1 MDKNKILE
9 EFARNLLEK
18 GKESGMIWN
27 GVKWVPAEG
36 KDKTSSKSP
45 KPASTDS
52 YKKSKQPISKDASKT
67 LIKAVNSIAG
77 EMATI
82 KKSLL
87 TFIKSQEKMKKR
99 AFEDKLKE
107 KNETYAAKYKKAVE
121 KKPEKI
127 SEEPKKSFF
136 EFLRDLFK
144 NILKFFAI
152 GIGLVALNKFLN
164 IGDVKETIKNLI
176 VKIIETISNLIVK
189 GADLIHDIL
198 KPGETSNKLI
208 EFIEKIISSVIQ
220 VVSDF
225 VDFIKNFVQKV
236 ATDDKLLGNI
246 KSIIE
251 NIVITLFTVI
261 KAAVETLKTTLTSL
275 GPELTEGLIKGI
287 TFILNGIAEGVKFL
301 TSLVN
306 DPEFRQSFAEVFQAV
321 YDFIASIFDIE
332 VPIPVF
338 GSVKIGTIIATV
350 IGTMALLEAAM
361 YGVIGYLAVGGLKA
375 GMRSGSGIGTTS
387 DKSGKTGKTGKTGRI
402 AKAGEF
408 FNALGGS
415 LGVVQLAGLGI
426 GATTAAYAFAEN
438 KERGEDLRKQY
449 TEGSEAP
456 AGSIP
461 TTPSP
466 ISTSAPVPSTPTPT
480 SASAPVPPPPPMTQS
495 ASMSAASDAG
505 KNKVIASGT
514 NMQLIEAALK
524 RRGLTSETYIRSVL
538 ANVMKESGGKPI
550 AENLN
555 YGGTP
560 NNRIRTIFG
569 QRAAAY
575 TDGQLDEI
583 KRNPQ
588 MMGEL
593 MYGHQT
599 NVGQKL
605 GNTQPGDGFLY
616 RGRGFIQLT
625 GKGNYAAASQ
635 AIYGDDRLVK
645 NPDLLLDPTV
655 AAETTAWYMQ
665 KGRARMAQ
673 MLGMGTENLSQEQ
686 SDLLATSQIAGS
698 DIRKKG
704 AIGQEIMGKVASYSG
719 GSKALYAG
727 SEAGKVQTFA
737 PTSSMPS
744 LAGVGSATEQ
754 GPQGPDLSSPFGL
767 LSSIVGSASKS
778 AGDTFKN
785 LSDPENFPTMTAGGM
800 DMGKFLDTASEDL
813 KKMLQDNE
821 LIGAFFKDQTNKASD
836 AQKKD
841 VVATNTSSMTNP
853 EVNSGIGSIYDEEFI
868 KKVFA

>member
-18 GKESGMIWN
+18 GKESGMVWN

-36 KDKTSSKSP
+36 KDKTSSKSKSP
-45 KPASTDS
+45 KRVSTDS
-52 YKKSKQPISKDASKT
+52 YKTSREPISKDASKN
-67 LIKAVNSIAG
+67 LIKSINSIAS

-87 TFIKSQEKMKKR
+87 TFVKSQEKMKKR

-107 KNETYAAKYKKAVE
+107 KNEAYAAKYKKTVE

-136 EFLRDLFK
+136 EFIRDLFK

-152 GIGLVALNKFLN
+152 GIGLIALNKFLN

-208 EFIEKIISSVIQ
+208 EFIEKIINSVIQ

-287 TFILNGIAEGVKFL
+287 TFVLNGIAEGVKFL

-387 DKSGKTGKTGKTGRI
+387 DKSGKTGKTGKGGKF
-402 AKAGEF
+402 A
-408 FNALGGS
+408 NALSGS

-438 KERGEDLRKQY
+438 RERGEELRERY
-449 TEGSEAP
+449 SASGEAP
-456 AGSIP
+456 TGGVP
-461 TTPSP
+461 TTRSP
-466 ISTSAPVPSTPTPT
+466 TSTSASVPSTPTPT

-495 ASMSAASDAG
+495 ASMSAASDTA

-560 NNRIRTIFG
+560 NDRIRKIFG
-569 QRAAAY
+569 QRAAVY
-575 TDGQLDEI
+575 TDGQLDQI
-583 KRNPQ
+583 KRSPQ

-599 NVGQKL
+599 TVGQKL

-645 NPDLLLDPTV
+645 NPDLLLDPTI

-673 MLGMGTENLSQEQ
+673 ILGMGTENLSQEQ

-704 AIGQEIMGKVASYSG
+704 AVGQEIMSKVASYSG
-719 GSKALYAG
+719 GNKALYAG
-727 SEAGKVQTFA
+727 SEAGRVQTFA
-737 PTSSMPS
+737 PTPSMPS
-744 LAGVGSATEQ
+744 LAGVGGATEQ

-836 AQKKD
+836 AQRKD